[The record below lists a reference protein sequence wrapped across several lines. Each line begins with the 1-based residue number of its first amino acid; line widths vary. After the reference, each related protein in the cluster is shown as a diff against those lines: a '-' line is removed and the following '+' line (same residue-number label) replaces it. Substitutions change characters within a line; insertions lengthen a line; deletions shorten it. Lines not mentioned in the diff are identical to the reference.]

1 MIMLELYVTGV
12 EQKND
17 KIFATTGLATTMQSL
32 GYGTGIYKPVEVGAQ
47 ENNSYLQSKDL
58 LFVKAHD
65 IHIKTYF
72 TYLLKEEISPIL
84 AGANEKI
91 IVEKNIIVRD
101 FDTIKNENE
110 CLIVDGL
117 WGLATPYGKNF
128 LEEDVVKALNLPLLL
143 TVSAENSDLNN
154 ALLSINRTKELGL
167 ELRGVIV
174 NNYNET
180 SVSKKLIPKMLEEY
194 TDAKVLGTLPH
205 FEQNVTPSDLI
216 MEILNGV
223 DIESVFN
230 IKISKL
236 K

>member
-1 MIMLELYVTGV
+1 MLELYVTGV

-17 KIFATTGLATTMQSL
+17 KIFVTTGLATTMQSL

-47 ENNSYLQSKDL
+47 ENNGYLQSKDL

-91 IVEKNIIVRD
+91 ILEKNIITRD

-128 LEEDVVKALNLPLLL
+128 LEEDVVKSLNLPLLL

-194 TDAKVLGTLPH
+194 TDATVLGTLPH
-205 FEQNVTPSDLI
+205 FEPNVTPSDLI

>member
-1 MIMLELYVTGV
+1 MLELYVTGV

-17 KIFATTGLATTMQSL
+17 KIFATTGLAVTMQSL
-32 GYGTGIYKPVEVGAQ
+32 GYSTGIYKPVEVGAL
-47 ENNSYLQSKDL
+47 ENDGYLQSKDL
-58 LFVKAHD
+58 MFVKAHD

-72 TYLLKEEISPIL
+72 TYLLREEISPIL
-84 AGANEKI
+84 SAANEKI
-91 IVEKNIIVRD
+91 ILEKNIITRD
-101 FDTIKNENE
+101 FDTIKNDNE
-110 CLIVDGL
+110 CLIIDGL

-128 LEEDVVKALNLPLLL
+128 LEEDVVKSLNLPLLL

-154 ALLSINRTKELGL
+154 ALLSLNRAKELGL

-174 NNYNET
+174 NNYNEN
-180 SVSKKLIPKMLEEY
+180 SVSKKLLPKMIEEY

-205 FEQNVTPSDLI
+205 FEQNVSSSDLI
-216 MEILNGV
+216 SEILNGV

>member
-1 MIMLELYVTGV
+1 MLELYVTGV

-17 KIFATTGLATTMQSL
+17 KIFVTAGLAVTMQSL
-32 GYGTGIYKPVEVGAQ
+32 GYSTGIYKPVEVGAQ
-47 ENNSYLQSKDL
+47 ENEGFLQSKDL
-58 LFVKAHD
+58 LFVKSHD

-84 AGANEKI
+84 SAANEKI
-91 IVEKNIIVRD
+91 IIEKNIITRD

-128 LEEDVVKALNLPLLL
+128 LEEDVVKSLNLPLLL

-154 ALLSINRTKELGL
+154 ALLSINRAKELN
-167 ELRGVIV
+167 LRGVIV
-174 NNYNET
+174 NNYNEN
-180 SVSKKLIPKMLEEY
+180 SISKKLLPKMLEEY

-205 FEQNVTPSDLI
+205 FEPNITPSDLI
-216 MEILNGV
+216 TEILNGM

-230 IKISKL
+230 INIAKL
-236 K
+236 R

>member
-1 MIMLELYVTGV
+1 MLELYVTGV

-17 KIFATTGLATTMQSL
+17 KIFATTGLAVTMQSL
-32 GYGTGIYKPVEVGAQ
+32 GYSTGIYKPVEVGGL
-47 ENNSYLQSKDL
+47 ENDGYLQSKDL
-58 LFVKAHD
+58 MFVKAHD

-72 TYLLKEEISPIL
+72 TYLLREEISPIL
-84 AGANEKI
+84 SAANEKI
-91 IVEKNIIVRD
+91 ILEKNIITRD
-101 FDTIKNENE
+101 FDTIKNDNE
-110 CLIVDGL
+110 CLIIDGL

-128 LEEDVVKALNLPLLL
+128 LEEDVVKSLNLPLLL

-154 ALLSINRTKELGL
+154 ALLSLNRAKELGL

-174 NNYNET
+174 NNYNEN
-180 SVSKKLIPKMLEEY
+180 SVSKKLLPKMIEEY

-205 FEQNVTPSDLI
+205 FEQNVSSSDLI
-216 MEILNGV
+216 SEILNGV

>member
-1 MIMLELYVTGV
+1 MLELYVTGV

-17 KIFATTGLATTMQSL
+17 KIFLTTGLATTMQGL
-32 GYGTGIYKPVEVGAQ
+32 GYSTGVYKPVEVGAE
-47 ENNSYLQSKDL
+47 ENNGYLQSKDL
-58 LFVKAHD
+58 MFVKAHD

-91 IVEKNIIVRD
+91 IVEKNIITRD

-128 LEEDVVKALNLPLLL
+128 LEEDVVKTLNLPLVL

-154 ALLSINRTKELGL
+154 ALLSINRAKELGL

-174 NNYNET
+174 NNYNEM
-180 SVSKKLIPKMLEEY
+180 SISKKLIPKMLEEY
-194 TDAKVLGTLPH
+194 TDAKVLGTLPN
-205 FEQNVTPSDLI
+205 FAQNVTPSDLI

-230 IKISKL
+230 INIAKL

>member
-1 MIMLELYVTGV
+1 MLELYVTGV

-17 KIFATTGLATTMQSL
+17 KIFATTGLAVTMQSL
-32 GYGTGIYKPVEVGAQ
+32 GYSTGIYKPVEVGVL
-47 ENNSYLQSKDL
+47 ENDGYLQSKDL
-58 LFVKAHD
+58 MFVKAHD

-72 TYLLKEEISPIL
+72 TYLLREEISPIL
-84 AGANEKI
+84 SAANEKI
-91 IVEKNIIVRD
+91 ILEKNIITRD
-101 FDTIKNENE
+101 FDTIKNDNE
-110 CLIVDGL
+110 CLIIDGL

-128 LEEDVVKALNLPLLL
+128 LEEDVVKSLNLPLLL

-154 ALLSINRTKELGL
+154 ALLSLNRAKELGL

-174 NNYNET
+174 NNYNEN
-180 SVSKKLIPKMLEEY
+180 SVSKKLLPKMIEEY

-205 FEQNVTPSDLI
+205 FEQNVSSSDLI
-216 MEILNGV
+216 SEILNGV

>member
-1 MIMLELYVTGV
+1 MNMLELYVTGV

-17 KIFATTGLATTMQSL
+17 KIFAVTGLAATMQSL
-32 GYGTGIYKPVEVGAQ
+32 GYSTGIYKPVEVGAQ
-47 ENNSYLQSKDL
+47 ENNGYLQSKDL
-58 LFVKAHD
+58 LFVKSHD
-65 IHIKTYF
+65 VHIKTYF
-72 TYLLKEEISPIL
+72 TYLLKKEISPIL
-84 AGANEKI
+84 SAANEKI
-91 IVEKNIIVRD
+91 IIEKNIINRD

-128 LEEDVVKALNLPLLL
+128 LEEDVVKNLNLPLLL

-154 ALLSINRTKELGL
+154 ALLSINRTKEVGL

-174 NNYNET
+174 NNYSEN
-180 SVSKKLIPKMLEEY
+180 SVSKKLLPKMLEEY

-230 IKISKL
+230 INIAKL

>member
-1 MIMLELYVTGV
+1 MLELYVTGV

-17 KIFATTGLATTMQSL
+17 KIFVTAGLAVTMQSL
-32 GYGTGIYKPVEVGAQ
+32 GYSTGIYKPVEVGAQ
-47 ENNSYLQSKDL
+47 ENEGFLQSKDL

-84 AGANEKI
+84 SAANEKI
-91 IVEKNIIVRD
+91 IVEKNIIARD

-128 LEEDVVKALNLPLLL
+128 LEEDVVKSLNLPLLL

-154 ALLSINRTKELGL
+154 ALLSINRAKELN
-167 ELRGVIV
+167 LRGVIV
-174 NNYNET
+174 NNYNEN
-180 SVSKKLIPKMLEEY
+180 SISKKLLPKMLEEY

-205 FEQNVTPSDLI
+205 FDNNVSSSDLI
-216 MEILNGV
+216 TEILNGV
-223 DIESVFN
+223 DIEKVFD
-230 IKISKL
+230 ISIAKL
-236 K
+236 R

>member
-1 MIMLELYVTGV
+1 MLELYVTGV

-17 KIFATTGLATTMQSL
+17 KIFVTAGLAVTMQSL
-32 GYGTGIYKPVEVGAQ
+32 GYSTGIYKPVEVGAQ
-47 ENNSYLQSKDL
+47 ENEGFLQSNDL

-91 IVEKNIIVRD
+91 IIEKNIIARD

-128 LEEDVVKALNLPLLL
+128 LEEDVVKSLNLPLLL

-154 ALLSINRTKELGL
+154 ALLSINRAK

-174 NNYNET
+174 NNYNEN
-180 SVSKKLIPKMLEEY
+180 SISKKLLPKMLEEY

-205 FEQNVTPSDLI
+205 FDNNVSSSDLI
-216 MEILNGV
+216 TEILNGV
-223 DIESVFN
+223 DIEKVFD
-230 IKISKL
+230 ISIAKL
-236 K
+236 R

>member
-1 MIMLELYVTGV
+1 MLELYVTGV

-17 KIFATTGLATTMQSL
+17 KIFITTGLAITMQSL
-32 GYGTGIYKPVEVGAQ
+32 GYSTGVYKPVEVGAQ
-47 ENNSYLQSKDL
+47 ENNGYLQSKDL
-58 LFVKAHD
+58 MFVKAHD

-72 TYLLKEEISPIL
+72 TYLLKEEITPIL

-91 IVEKNIIVRD
+91 IVEKNIITRD

-128 LEEDVVKALNLPLLL
+128 LEEDVVKSLNLPLLL
-143 TVSAENSDLNN
+143 TISAENADLNN
-154 ALLSINRTKELGL
+154 ALLSINRAKELGL

-174 NNYNET
+174 NNYNEN

-205 FEQNVTPSDLI
+205 FEQNITSGDLI
-216 MEILNGV
+216 MEILNGI
-223 DIESVFN
+223 DIEKVFDIN
-230 IKISKL
+230 IAKL

>member
-1 MIMLELYVTGV
+1 MLELYVTGV

-17 KIFATTGLATTMQSL
+17 KIFATTGLAATMQSL
-32 GYGTGIYKPVEVGAQ
+32 GYGTGVYKPVEVGAQ
-47 ENNSYLQSKDL
+47 ESGGYLQSKDL

-72 TYLLKEEISPIL
+72 TYLLKEAISPIL
-84 AGANEKI
+84 SAANEKI
-91 IVEKNIIVRD
+91 IVEKNIITRD

-128 LEEDVVKALNLPLLL
+128 LEEDVVKTLNLPLLL

-154 ALLSINRTKELGL
+154 ALLSINRAKELNF
-167 ELRGVIV
+167 RGVIV
-174 NNYNET
+174 NNYSEN
-180 SVSKKLIPKMLEEY
+180 SVSKKLLPKMIEEY

-205 FEQNVTPSDLI
+205 FETNVTPSDLI
-216 MEILNGV
+216 TEILNGV
-223 DIESVFN
+223 DIESVFKIN
-230 IKISKL
+230 IAKL
-236 K
+236 R

>member
-1 MIMLELYVTGV
+1 MNMLELYVTGV

-17 KIFATTGLATTMQSL
+17 KIFAVTGLAATMQSL
-32 GYGTGIYKPVEVGAQ
+32 GYSTGIYKPVEVGAQ
-47 ENNSYLQSKDL
+47 ENNGYLQSKDL
-58 LFVKAHD
+58 LFVKSHD
-65 IHIKTYF
+65 VHIKTYF

-84 AGANEKI
+84 SAANEKI
-91 IVEKNIIVRD
+91 IIEKNIINRD

-128 LEEDVVKALNLPLLL
+128 LEEDVVKNLNLPLLL

-154 ALLSINRTKELGL
+154 ALLSINRTKEIGL

-174 NNYNET
+174 NNYSEN
-180 SVSKKLIPKMLEEY
+180 SVSKKLLPKMLEEY
-194 TDAKVLGTLPH
+194 TDAKVLGTLPR
-205 FEQNVTPSDLI
+205 FEQNVIPSDLI

-230 IKISKL
+230 INIAKL

>member
-1 MIMLELYVTGV
+1 MLELYITGV

-17 KIFATTGLATTMQSL
+17 KIFVVTGLALTMLSL
-32 GYGTGIYKPVEVGAQ
+32 GYATGIYKPVEVGAQ
-47 ENNSYLQSKDL
+47 ENNGYLQSKDL
-58 LFVKAHD
+58 LFVKSHD
-65 IHIKTYF
+65 VHIKTYF

-84 AGANEKI
+84 SAANEKI
-91 IVEKNIIVRD
+91 IIEKDIINRD
-101 FDTIKNENE
+101 FDAIKNENE

-117 WGLATPYGKNF
+117 WGLATPYGKKF
-128 LEEDVVKALNLPLLL
+128 LEEDVVKNSNLPLLL

-154 ALLSINRTKELGL
+154 ALLSINRTKEVGI

-174 NNYNET
+174 NNYSEN
-180 SVSKKLIPKMLEEY
+180 SVSKKLLPKMLEEY
-194 TDAKVLGTLPH
+194 TDAKVLGTLPC
-205 FEQNVTPSDLI
+205 FEKNVTPSDLI

-230 IKISKL
+230 INIAKL

>member
-1 MIMLELYVTGV
+1 MLELYVTGV

-17 KIFATTGLATTMQSL
+17 KIFVTAGLAVTMQSL
-32 GYGTGIYKPVEVGAQ
+32 GYSTGIYKPVEVGAQ
-47 ENNSYLQSKDL
+47 ENEGFLQSKDL
-58 LFVKAHD
+58 MFVKAHD

-84 AGANEKI
+84 SAANEKI
-91 IVEKNIIVRD
+91 IVEKNIINRD

-128 LEEDVVKALNLPLLL
+128 LEEDVVKSLNLPLLL

-154 ALLSINRTKELGL
+154 ALLSINRAKELN
-167 ELRGVIV
+167 LRGVIV
-174 NNYNET
+174 NNYNEN
-180 SVSKKLIPKMLEEY
+180 SISKKLLPKMLEEY

-205 FEQNVTPSDLI
+205 FENNVSSSDLI
-216 MEILNGV
+216 TEILNGV
-223 DIESVFN
+223 DIEKVFDIN
-230 IKISKL
+230 IAKL
-236 K
+236 R

>member
-1 MIMLELYVTGV
+1 MLELYVTGV

-17 KIFATTGLATTMQSL
+17 KIFVTAGLAVTMQSL

-47 ENNSYLQSKDL
+47 ENEGFLQSNDL

-91 IVEKNIIVRD
+91 IIEKNIIARD

-128 LEEDVVKALNLPLLL
+128 LEEDVVKSLNLPLLL

-154 ALLSINRTKELGL
+154 ALLSINRAK

-174 NNYNET
+174 NNYNEN
-180 SVSKKLIPKMLEEY
+180 SISKKLLPKMLEEY

-205 FEQNVTPSDLI
+205 FDNNVSSSDLI
-216 MEILNGV
+216 TEILNGV
-223 DIESVFN
+223 DIEKVFDIN
-230 IKISKL
+230 IAKL
-236 K
+236 R

>member
-1 MIMLELYVTGV
+1 MLELYVTGV

-17 KIFATTGLATTMQSL
+17 KVFTTTGLASTMQSL
-32 GYGTGIYKPVEVGAQ
+32 GYGTGVYKPVEVGAL
-47 ENNSYLQSKDL
+47 ENDGYLQSKDL

-72 TYLLKEEISPIL
+72 TYLLKEAISPIL
-84 AGANEKI
+84 SAANEKI
-91 IVEKNIIVRD
+91 IVEKNIITRD

-128 LEEDVVKALNLPLLL
+128 LEEDVVKTLNLPLLL

-154 ALLSINRTKELGL
+154 ALLSINRAKELNF
-167 ELRGVIV
+167 RGVIV
-174 NNYNET
+174 NNYSEN
-180 SVSKKLIPKMLEEY
+180 SVSKKLLPKMIEEY

-205 FEQNVTPSDLI
+205 FETNVTPSDLI
-216 MEILNGV
+216 TEILNGV
-223 DIESVFN
+223 DIESVFKIN
-230 IKISKL
+230 IAKL
-236 K
+236 R

>member
-1 MIMLELYVTGV
+1 MLELYVTGV

-17 KIFATTGLATTMQSL
+17 KIFAVTGLAATMQSL
-32 GYGTGIYKPVEVGAQ
+32 GYSTGIYKPVEVGAQ
-47 ENNSYLQSKDL
+47 ENNGYLQSKDL
-58 LFVKAHD
+58 LFVKSHD
-65 IHIKTYF
+65 VHIKTYF
-72 TYLLKEEISPIL
+72 TYLLKKEISPIL
-84 AGANEKI
+84 SAANEKI
-91 IVEKNIIVRD
+91 IIEKNIINRD

-128 LEEDVVKALNLPLLL
+128 LEEDVVKNLNLPLLL

-154 ALLSINRTKELGL
+154 ALLSINRTKEVGL

-174 NNYNET
+174 NNYSEN
-180 SVSKKLIPKMLEEY
+180 SVSKKLLPKMLEEY

-230 IKISKL
+230 INIAKL